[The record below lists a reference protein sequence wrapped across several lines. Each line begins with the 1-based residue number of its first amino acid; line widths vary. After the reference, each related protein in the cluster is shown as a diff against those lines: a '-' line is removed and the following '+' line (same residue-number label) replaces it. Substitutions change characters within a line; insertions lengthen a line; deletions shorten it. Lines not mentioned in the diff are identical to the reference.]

1 MTEFKAGKAGSR
13 RKARELAMQMMYQAD
28 VGRQGPDEVKRLFWS
43 AREPVEEDVR
53 GFAEDLFRVVMERAT
68 EIDALIDKHAKNWRV
83 ERMAAVDRNLM
94 RVAVGEMLGW
104 SAMPM
109 PVILNESVEIARRY
123 SAPESVP
130 FVNGLL
136 DAVSKTV
143 LAERA
148 K

>member
-1 MTEFKAGKAGSR
+1 MTVRTGSR
-13 RKARELAMQMMYQAD
+13 RKAREMAMQMLYQAD
-28 VGRQGPDEVKRLFWS
+28 VGRQTPDEVRRLFWQ
-43 AREPVEEDVR
+43 AREPVDDEVR
-53 GFAEDLFRVVMERAT
+53 GFAEDIFRVVTERSV
-68 EIDALIDKHAKNWRV
+68 EIDELIERHARNWRV

-104 SAMPM
+104 PAMPM
-109 PVILNESVEIARRY
+109 PVILNESIEIARRY
-123 SAPESVP
+123 AAPESIP

-136 DAVSKTV
+136 GAVAKSV

>member
-1 MTEFKAGKAGSR
+1 MTTRTGSR
-13 RKARELAMQMMYQAD
+13 RKAREMAMQMLYQAD
-28 VGRQGPDEVKRLFWS
+28 VGRQTPDEVRKLFWT

-53 GFAEDLFRVVMERAT
+53 GFAEDIFRVVTERSQ
-68 EIDALIDKHAKNWRV
+68 EIDALIDKHARNWRV

-104 SAMPM
+104 PAMPM

-123 SAPESVP
+123 AAPESIP

-136 DAVSKTV
+136 DAVAKSI